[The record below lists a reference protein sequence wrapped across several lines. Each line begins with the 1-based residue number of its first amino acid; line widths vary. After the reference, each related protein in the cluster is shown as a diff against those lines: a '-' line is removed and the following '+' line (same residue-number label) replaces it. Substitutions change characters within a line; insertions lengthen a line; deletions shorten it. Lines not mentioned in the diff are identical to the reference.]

1 MTRIDSK
8 TRSEKRS
15 YDGRPI
21 TDGML
26 PVPVWLPRKF
36 VNESDGIRAECL
48 TTWTFA
54 GIRFLIGFASVKPE
68 KYDPLK
74 KECYKQINEYLED
87 RRSGRCIIGYRRDG
101 TPRLCPRENRCTGC
115 VHWGEY
121 ERCSAAM
128 RRKESYI
135 ADLPSEPCCE
145 DVYFAED
152 EDEGKRLEEL
162 VEHLAKIDCRYP
174 DIVRMLLG
182 RKSKKVIFETLGI
195 GTSQGYKLISDCRDA
210 AASFFGVGYRKKFEN
225 FR

>member
-68 KYDPLK
+68 KYDSLK

-101 TPRLCPRENRCTGC
+101 MPRLCPGRTAVPAVCTG
-115 VHWGEY
+115 E
-121 ERCSAAM
+121 SM
-128 RRKESYI
+128 RD
-135 ADLPSEPCCE
+135 AVPPC
-145 DVYFAED
+145 AE
-152 EDEGKRLEEL
+152 
-162 VEHLAKIDCRYP
+162 
-174 DIVRMLLG
+174 
-182 RKSKKVIFETLGI
+182 KKVI
-195 GTSQGYKLISDCRDA
+195 
-210 AASFFGVGYRKKFEN
+210 
-225 FR
+225 